1 MPTSGALHAPQPQEG
16 LSTVGWADRAAAG
29 PLRLHPGSGA
39 EPHGVRTARAW
50 MEGTQLSAHAL
61 QCPPPCELPGGQ
73 PTLELGKVSLK
84 KVGSQERRMKK
95 EQAAESW
102 ETMAALGGRR
112 QAQHPHL
119 EPVPTPGW
127 PGAESGE
134 PRVELPPCRPLP
146 CGGGSRPPNPVPTT
160 ARSPD
165 RRLSEE
171 LSPGHLGVSGHG
183 QALCQD
189 AQGQDEI

>member
-1 MPTSGALHAPQPQEG
+1 MPPNPRKDCPQLGGQTGQQLG
-16 LSTVGWADRAAAG
+16 LSCV
-29 PLRLHPGSGA
+29 HPGASA
-39 EPHGVRTARAW
+39 EPHSVRTARAW
-50 MEGTQLSAHAL
+50 ADGTQLSAHTL
-61 QCPPPCELPGGQ
+61 RCPLPCELPGGQ

-102 ETMAALGGRR
+102 ETMAALGGGR

-119 EPVPTPGW
+119 EPLPTPGW

-134 PRVELPPCRPLP
+134 PRVELPPRRPLP
-146 CGGGSRPPNPVPTT
+146 CSGGSRSPNPVPTT

-183 QALCQD
+183 QALRQD